1 MQEDWAG
8 CTDKIVH
15 GSLTTYNVL
24 VTSPRS
30 AGINRRLAGI
40 IDFEATRLGNI
51 MFDVAGFAFDCL
63 FSPLASSA
71 KEWLE
76 TCSTVFGIQRIKV
89 QVPAFLTFFYLTRLN
104 ASSSPAKAS
113 TPPEEALIS
122 LLC

>member
-1 MQEDWAG
+1 
-8 CTDKIVH
+8 
-15 GSLTTYNVL
+15 
-24 VTSPRS
+24 
-30 AGINRRLAGI
+30 
-40 IDFEATRLGNI
+40 

-89 QVPAFLTFFYLTRLN
+89 QVPAFLTFLYLTQLS

-113 TPPEEALIS
+113 IPHEEALIS